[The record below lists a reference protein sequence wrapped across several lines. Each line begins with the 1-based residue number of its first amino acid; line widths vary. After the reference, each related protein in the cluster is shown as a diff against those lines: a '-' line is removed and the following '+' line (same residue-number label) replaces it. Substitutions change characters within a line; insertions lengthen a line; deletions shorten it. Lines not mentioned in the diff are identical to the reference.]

1 MPIDLVY
8 EERRTILRH
17 GKLPAFIEQVRSGD
31 YAGLHQPGGDVLCVL
46 GSLIGAPETEVI
58 RFTAFEDVAA
68 WESAT
73 RVYGSSPLVE
83 SETLRLLR
91 PVAGRPL
98 RVTPDEHRRD
108 YYGYRRFHIDASD
121 LAELVHDS
129 ENGVWPRVELQDA
142 RVLGLFA
149 EIGDPSPLEV
159 VLLTGYHSASHWE
172 ATRVWSGQ
180 PEDMPD
186 EVWERSQKLRERR
199 AEISRTQWVHFMRNI
214 PFGPR
219 PD

>member
-1 MPIDLVY
+1 MPVDLVY
-8 EERRTILRH
+8 EERRTFLRH
-17 GKLPAFIEQVRSGD
+17 GSLPAFIEQVRTGE

-46 GSLIGAPETEVI
+46 GSLIGAPETEVVRI
-58 RFTAFEDVAA
+58 TAFEDVAA

-73 RVYGSSPLVE
+73 GVYESSPLVE

-91 PVAGRPL
+91 PVAERPL
-98 RVTPDEHRRD
+98 RVTPDERRRD
-108 YYGYRRFHIDASD
+108 YYGYRRFHIDAGD

-129 ENGVWPRVELQDA
+129 EDGVWPRIELQDA
-142 RVLGLFA
+142 RILGLFA

-159 VLLTGYHSASHWE
+159 VLITGYHSASHWE
-172 ATRVWSGQ
+172 ATRVWTGQ

-186 EVWERSQKLRERR
+186 EVWEQSQKLRERR
-199 AEISRTQWVHFMRNI
+199 AEISRTQWVHLMRNI

-219 PD
+219 SD

>member
-1 MPIDLVY
+1 MPLDLVY

-17 GKLPAFIEQVRSGD
+17 GVLPVFMEQVRTSD

-58 RFTAFEDVAA
+58 RITAFENVAA

-73 RVYGSSPLVE
+73 GVYESSPLVE

-91 PVAGRPL
+91 PVAERPL
-98 RVTPDEHRRD
+98 LVTPDKDRRD
-108 YYGYRRFHIDASD
+108 YYGYRRFHIDAGD

-129 ENGVWPRVELQDA
+129 ENGVWPRIELQDA

-149 EIGDPSPLEV
+149 EIGRPSPLEV
-159 VLLTGYHSASHWE
+159 VLLTGYRSAAHWE
-172 ATRVWSGQ
+172 ATRVWTGQ

-186 EVWERSQKLRERR
+186 DVWERSQELRERR

-214 PFGPR
+214 PFGP
-219 PD
+219 PLD

>member
-1 MPIDLVY
+1 MPLDLVY

-17 GKLPAFIEQVRSGD
+17 GVLPVFMEQVRTGD

-58 RFTAFEDVAA
+58 RITAFENVAA

-73 RVYGSSPLVE
+73 GVYESSPLVE

-91 PVAGRPL
+91 AVAERPL
-98 RVTPDEHRRD
+98 LVTPDEDRRD
-108 YYGYRRFHIDASD
+108 YYGYRRFHIDAGD

-129 ENGVWPRVELQDA
+129 ENGVWPRIELQDA

-149 EIGDPSPLEV
+149 EIGGPSPLEV
-159 VLLTGYHSASHWE
+159 VLLTGYRSAAHWE
-172 ATRVWSGQ
+172 ATRVWTGQ

-186 EVWERSQKLRERR
+186 DVWERSQELRERR

-214 PFGPR
+214 PFGPP